1 MRKILAAG
9 FGTLVAYSAVMVLLE
24 SHGSVRLARVYL
36 EDPAPLIPFAGIH
49 TALSAA
55 LLAACG
61 LAFAAARRAESAAGR
76 IDTRTAFFLDSQTVL
91 FVALAFD
98 EQCRILPLVATR
110 LGFAETGGYLALG
123 AAELGLLL
131 GPGHLLSAP
140 RWARAAAFAAA
151 VLFGVA
157 LGLDHAPLRW
167 PLRECLEE
175 LPKIWG
181 GALFLVVAWG
191 RFEAA
196 LDALAFP
203 GVAGAAFT
211 WAQTG
216 RAAVPPARR
225 MPPPRRAPAPRPV
238 PAMDPQGNGPAP
250 GSAAGGAA
258 KRSGAPVRGTGAPE
272 PDPQCGASDSS
283 AAPPRKLLSH

>member
-9 FGTLVAYSAVMVLLE
+9 FGTLVAYTTAMILLE
-24 SHGSVRLARVYL
+24 SHGPARLARVYL
-36 EDPAPLIPFAGIH
+36 EDPAPLVPFAGIH
-49 TALSAA
+49 TALSAG
-55 LLAACG
+55 LLAACA
-61 LAFAAARRAESAAGR
+61 LAFGAARRVESAAGR
-76 IDTRTAFFLDSQTVL
+76 IEPRDAWFLDAQTAL
-91 FVALAFD
+91 FLGLALD
-98 EQCRILPLVATR
+98 EQCRIVPLLAAR
-110 LGFAETGGYLALG
+110 LGFAEAAAYLALG
-123 AAELGLLL
+123 ALELGLLL
-131 GPGHLLSAP
+131 GPGRLSGSP
-140 RWARAAAFAAA
+140 RWAQAAALGAA

-157 LGLDHAPLRW
+157 LALDHAPLRW

-175 LPKIWG
+175 LPKVWG

-211 WAQTG
+211 WARTG
-216 RAAVPPARR
+216 RAATPPVRLFV
-225 MPPPRRAPAPRPV
+225 PRP
-238 PAMDPQGNGPAP
+238 PQWNGPAP
-250 GSAAGGAA
+250 GSAAGGAG
-258 KRSGAPVRGTGAPE
+258 KRSGAPVPGTGAPE

>member
-9 FGTLVAYSAVMVLLE
+9 FGTLVAYSAAMALLE
-24 SHGSVRLARVYL
+24 SQGSVRLARVYL
-36 EDPAPLIPFAGIH
+36 EDPAPLVPLAGIH
-49 TALSAA
+49 TALSAG
-55 LLAACG
+55 LLAACA
-61 LAFAAARRAESAAGR
+61 LAFGAARRVESAAGR
-76 IDTRTAFFLDSQTVL
+76 IESRTAFFLDSQTVL
-91 FVALAFD
+91 FLFLALD
-98 EQCRILPLVATR
+98 EQCRILPLLATR

-123 AAELGLLL
+123 GLELGLLL
-131 GPGHLLSAP
+131 GPGRVLASP

-175 LPKIWG
+175 LPKVWG

-211 WAQTG
+211 WARSG
-216 RAAVPPARR
+216 RAAVPPARPF
-225 MPPPRRAPAPRPV
+225 PPLRPA
-238 PAMDPQGNGPAP
+238 GNGPAP
-250 GSAAGGAA
+250 GSAAGGAG

-272 PDPQCGASDSS
+272 PDPQCEASDAS